1 MLSIRLE
8 PHEGHCI
15 ETAAR
20 LRHRALVGILL
31 EDPYAPGKVSDE
43 AELLREFLETA
54 DLPFLRAESERHL
67 VEGRRVVFTVE
78 RLGGAVTWRM
88 DVD

>member
-1 MLSIRLE
+1 MGTLLQD
-8 PHEGHCI
+8 PH
-15 ETAAR
+15 
-20 LRHRALVGILL
+20 
-31 EDPYAPGKVSDE
+31 APAEVSDE

-54 DLPFLRAESERHL
+54 NLPFLRAESERHL